1 MKKLLFMLPAILLFV
16 SCSKSSDFKNVKI
29 TMQVNDEPIVDK
41 VFEGNFTKSK
51 PDELGLVEITDSESR
66 LKVSYYIES
75 DPAILKF
82 LNVKFGQE
90 NPTEWRANKGHDLFI
105 VDKPES
111 LGIIFGDRN
120 SVAGKVKG
128 TILFSK

>member
-16 SCSKSSDFKNVKI
+16 ACSKPSDFKTVKI
-29 TMQVNDEPIVDK
+29 TMQVNDEPVVEK

-82 LNVKFGQE
+82 LNV
-90 NPTEWRANKGHDLFI
+90 
-105 VDKPES
+105 
-111 LGIIFGDRN
+111 
-120 SVAGKVKG
+120 
-128 TILFSK
+128 